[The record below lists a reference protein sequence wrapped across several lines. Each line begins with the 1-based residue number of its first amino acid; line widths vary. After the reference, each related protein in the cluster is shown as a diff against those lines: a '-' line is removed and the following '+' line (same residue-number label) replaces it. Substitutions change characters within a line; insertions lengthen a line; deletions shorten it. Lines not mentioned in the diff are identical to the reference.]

1 MDELQILADGDT
13 LLSDGAEGSSAFTL
27 AGFVKS
33 NGNEAKDHYYL
44 AEWRNHAGVD
54 KGLAH
59 INVADQLMR
68 YEPGMLLWYVDN
80 SQANNWVGVHPGE
93 GFLGVVD
100 ADQRT
105 LKWSDGAVAGTRYQ
119 IHDATFSLGFQQPL
133 NLKHPSGSLLRDFWI
148 TPNRVFKDSRSYQSK
163 EIPDAGRLLPEYGLK
178 ISVTG
183 QARDMSTGRIIVSRH

>member
-1 MDELQILADGDT
+1 MAENGLFVDELQILADGDI

-54 KGLAH
+54 KGWPH
-59 INVADQLMR
+59 QRGRPADALRAGHAALVRGQQPGQQL
-68 YEPGMLLWYVDN
+68 G
-80 SQANNWVGVHPGE
+80 GVHPGE

-100 ADQRT
+100 DQRT

-133 NLKHPSGSLLRDFWI
+133 NLKHPSGPCCATSGSPRTGCSRFPQPPARRSRMLVACC
-148 TPNRVFKDSRSYQSK
+148 PNTGSRSAS
-163 EIPDAGRLLPEYGLK
+163 PARP
-178 ISVTG
+178 VT
-183 QARDMSTGRIIVSRH
+183 